1 MTRSTHLAGQT
12 QHHSDLRPSQMG
24 RLSGIGRRGSSGA
37 NKYPAATLASI
48 RSTLSNVGQPL
59 EPGIRKSMEER
70 FGYDFSVVRI
80 HTDEPANR
88 SADAIGANAY
98 SFGSHLVFAKNR
110 FAPRLEAGRR
120 LLAHELVHV
129 MQSGSFESDE
139 GRLPGSLGVADA
151 AAEREATEASSVA
164 LNAGA
169 TVHQGRAERR
179 LQSPG
184 LRLAL
189 QAREQA
195 RESECP
201 TRFRAARS
209 FRDLVTLLRAAEA
222 RLDACGHPSI
232 EEHIH
237 ILRGIYY
244 GTTWSADYAVEA
256 SPVRNLGF
264 QVYTGSSTPAD
275 PRACLDCGLFD
286 ALRNSQDISDAG
298 RRLDVGHTLIGLD
311 ARRTAIARGVRIPSQ
326 GATGLAIS
334 TWVGDL
340 GGGAGMLALSRATN
354 PRRGAVDFF
363 RGTDF
368 GGSINLEGDV
378 AGYVVASGPGGPA
391 GDAPTFAPGTNVAD
405 ALEAYLATGSRT
417 TGWNVRARAFL
428 EAMGGIVDA
437 SNHLTN
443 RAAVI
448 AGLSGQIEGFACWYL
463 VNRLRQQGTLT
474 SARLRAAA
482 AHIHG
487 ASGEMAEVFTDALE
501 YAASHPGSAI
511 AARGSGPAPS
521 APTTASG
528 LCQTTLEALEAA
540 GRAGRALEGARE
552 RLNRL
557 GEEGEDLYRRARE
570 GVGQWF

>member
-1 MTRSTHLAGQT
+1 MTLSTRVYGRANHLD
-12 QHHSDLRPSQMG
+12 SEPSPKG
-24 RLSGIGRRGSSGA
+24 RLSGVGRRENAGA
-37 NKYPAATLASI
+37 GTYPAATLASV
-48 RSTLSNVGQPL
+48 RSTLGAPGQPL
-59 EPGIRKSMEER
+59 EPAIRQSMEDR
-70 FGYDFSVVRI
+70 FGHDFGVVRI
-80 HTDEPANR
+80 HTDERANR
-88 SADAIGANAY
+88 SADAMGANAY
-98 SFGSHLVFAKNR
+98 SFGSHVVFAKDKYASR
-110 FAPRLEAGRR
+110 FEAGGR

-129 MQSGSFESDE
+129 MQSGSLVSDVAV
-139 GRLPGSLGVADA
+139 LPASIAIADA
-151 AAEREATEASSVA
+151 AVEREAADESRFA
-164 LNAGA
+164 LDTGA
-169 TVHQGRAERR
+169 RVHGGRAERLVQR
-179 LQSPG
+179 PG
-184 LRLAL
+184 SRLAL
-189 QAREQA
+189 QAHEHV

-201 TRFRAARS
+201 TRYRAARS

-222 RLDACGHPSI
+222 RLDACGFPSI

-244 GTTWSADYAVEA
+244 GTAWSADYAVEA
-256 SPVRNLGF
+256 SSVRNLGF

-286 ALRNSQDISDAG
+286 ALRNSQDINDAG

-311 ARRTAIARGVRIPSQ
+311 ARRSAIARGLRIPSQ

-340 GGGAGMLALSRATN
+340 GGGAAMLALARPTN
-354 PRRGAVDFF
+354 PRRAAVDFF
-363 RGTDF
+363 RGSDF

-391 GDAPTFAPGTNVAD
+391 GEAPTFTPGTKVAD
-405 ALEAYLATGSRT
+405 ALEAHLATSSGA

-428 EAMGGIVDA
+428 GAMGGLVDA

-448 AGLSGQIEGFACWYL
+448 AGMSGQIEGFACWYL

-482 AHIHG
+482 VHVHG

-511 AARGSGPAPS
+511 AARGSGPPPS
-521 APTTASG
+521 APSIASG
-528 LCQTTLEALEAA
+528 LCQTTLEALESA
-540 GRAGRALEGARE
+540 GRAGRALERARE

-557 GEEGEDLYRRARE
+557 GDQGEDLYRRARE